1 MKRILAMLTVILLV
15 SSCSSSMPEWYRDR
29 DNYFPE
35 SDYLWAKGWGETP
48 EKAIED
54 AIIELSRIF
63 GNKLSVEKNV
73 LERYESISDSKDQ
86 DMYESYY
93 EFSTEFATFV
103 SNQNLVN
110 VRYKDPVREGRNK
123 TYFTIAYLERD
134 KTASILMNK
143 LARIEEDVE
152 FNLKAGKN
160 SHDLLEK
167 YRFLNTAWLTS
178 AKATMLQEQLD
189 VLAPGIKIRMKY
201 KLDELAQMKDK
212 VAEQISFNIR
222 GKNISDRQIKQ
233 ALGKV
238 INDNGFKLVD
248 TEAMMTLVYSVNM
261 EELDLH
267 RDKLVFIAWNFDI
280 KLSDWKK
287 QTLLSLYKQ
296 GKEGSLDIY
305 NAKTHAVKHIQDYID
320 TEFREEF
327 KIFFDQPKKEK

>member
-1 MKRILAMLTVILLV
+1 MKRIIAMFTLILLIC
-15 SSCSSSMPEWYRDR
+15 SCSSSMPEWYRDR
-29 DNYFPE
+29 DNYFLE
-35 SDYLWAKGWGETP
+35 SEYLWAKGWGETP

-93 EFSTEFATFV
+93 EFSTEFATFIT
-103 SNQNLVN
+103 NQNLVN
-110 VRYKDPVREGRNK
+110 VRYMDPIKEGRNK

-143 LARIEEDVE
+143 LSRIEEEVE
-152 FNLKAGKN
+152 FNVNA
-160 SHDLLEK
+160 SHKSNDVLEK

-178 AKATMLQEQLD
+178 AKATMMQEQLD

-201 KLDELAQMKDK
+201 KLNELEQMKNNIAK
-212 VAEQISFNIR
+212 MISFNIQ
-222 GKNISDRQIKQ
+222 GKRNPNRQISQ
-233 ALGKV
+233 AIANV

-248 TEAMMTLVYSVNM
+248 GDAMMTLVYSTDM
-261 EELDLH
+261 EKLDLH
-267 RDKLVFIAWNFDI
+267 QDKLVFVAWNFDL

-287 QTLLSLYKQ
+287 QTLMSLYKQ
-296 GKEGSLDIY
+296 GREGSLDIN
-305 NAKTHAVKHIQDYID
+305 NAKNHSVKHIQDYINK
-320 TEFREEF
+320 EFRQKF
-327 KIFFDQPKKEK
+327 NIFFDQPKESK